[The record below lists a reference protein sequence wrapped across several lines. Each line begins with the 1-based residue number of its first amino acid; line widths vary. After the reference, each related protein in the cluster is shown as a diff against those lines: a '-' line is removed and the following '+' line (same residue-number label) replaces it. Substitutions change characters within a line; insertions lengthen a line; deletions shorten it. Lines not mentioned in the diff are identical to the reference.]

1 MKLKRLKEGDNNM
14 SDNIKNF
21 EEAVEEAVE
30 VTTEQEVVEENEDLT
45 MDDIKEALHDHK
57 LNIEKIYKEL
67 KEETEKPL
75 IDINGNDIVGIVKW
89 LTIGVIGVTVAKNS
103 GGFALDI
110 PFFHIRFGNINK

>member
-1 MKLKRLKEGDNNM
+1 M
-14 SDNIKNF
+14 SDKISNF
-21 EEAVEEAVE
+21 EEVIEEETAE
-30 VTTEQEVVEENEDLT
+30 VITEQETEENEELT

-67 KEETEKPL
+67 KETEKPL
-75 IDINGNDIVGIVKW
+75 IDIDGNDIVGIVKW

-110 PFFHIRFGNINK
+110 PFFHIRFGNINT